1 MNTPNDTN
9 QSAADHDALIRE
21 LTGTLTPVKLLA
33 PPFWR
38 ALAWIAAVV
47 AVAAL
52 AAIATDLHALEH
64 RLMATPDMWL
74 AVAGS
79 MVTAMLAAFAAF
91 QLSLPDRSG
100 YWALLPLPPA
110 LLWIVASGAGCL
122 RVLQIADTRAPTVS
136 DERDCLLIIIALSIP
151 LSLLL
156 LAMLRRGYTLLPG
169 LTTLTAGLAAAA
181 AAATLLM
188 FFHPFDATASD
199 LIAHGVAVVIVV
211 AAIRYFGGR
220 ALDQKNNIA
229 GA

>member
-1 MNTPNDTN
+1 MSTRN
-9 QSAADHDALIRE
+9 DHDALIRE
-21 LTGTLTPVKLLA
+21 LTGNLAPVRPLA

-38 ALAWIAAVV
+38 ALAWIAAVIAFA

-52 AAIATDLHALEH
+52 ATDLHALEH

-79 MVTAMLAAFAAF
+79 TLTAMLAAFAAF
-91 QLSLPDRSG
+91 QLCLPDRSG
-100 YWALLPLPPA
+100 YWALLPLPSA
-110 LLWIVASGAGCL
+110 LLWIAASGAGCL
-122 RVLQIADTRAPTVS
+122 RALQITDTRMPTVN
-136 DERDCLLIIIALSIP
+136 DERDCLLIILALSVP

-156 LAMLRRGYTLLPG
+156 LAMLRRGHTLLPG
-169 LTTLTAGLAAAA
+169 LTTLTAGLATAA

-188 FFHPFDATASD
+188 FFHPFDATVSD

-211 AAIRYFGGR
+211 AAVRYFGTR
-220 ALDQKNNIA
+220 AMDQKNNLA